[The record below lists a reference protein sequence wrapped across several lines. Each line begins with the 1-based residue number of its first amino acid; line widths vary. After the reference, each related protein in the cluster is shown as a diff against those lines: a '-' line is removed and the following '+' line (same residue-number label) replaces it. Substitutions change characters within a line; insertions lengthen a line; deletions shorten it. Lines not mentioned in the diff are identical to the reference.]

1 MELKSV
7 SIEKDEETQIILGQS
22 HFVKTV
28 EDIYEAV
35 VNSVPALRFGV
46 AFCEASMARQI
57 RFDGNDEEMKQLA
70 VRNAGNI
77 AAGHIFIVCL
87 KDAYPINLLQA
98 IKRVPEVCGIFCATA
113 NAVEVIIAE
122 SEQGRGIL
130 GVIDG
135 QPPLGV
141 EDGDKKKKRH
151 DLLRTIGYK
160 R

>member
-46 AFCEASMARQI
+46 ALCEASMARQV